1 MFGRRLHRCHGYGCS
16 KGARP
21 AALASH
27 LRAAQAAPSDGLTAA
42 SALWPAGRPCSAGL
56 PSAPTAFATGT
67 GLFVLGFSCWA
78 FRAGLFVL
86 ETTMR
91 SLLIVT
97 LLVFAAVGWL
107 AFESLAP

>member
-1 MFGRRLHRCHGYGCS
+1 MLC
-16 KGARP
+16 RP
-21 AALASH
+21 AICTNGICH
-27 LRAAQAAPSDGLTAA
+27 RHRAFRA
-42 SALWPAGRPCSAGL
+42 
-56 PSAPTAFATGT
+56 

>member
-16 KGARP
+16 QGARP

-27 LRAAQAAPSDGLTAA
+27 LRAAQPAPSDGLTAA
-42 SALWPAGRPCSAGL
+42 SAIWPAGRPCSAGL

-67 GLFVLGFSCWA
+67 
-78 FRAGLFVL
+78 GLFVL